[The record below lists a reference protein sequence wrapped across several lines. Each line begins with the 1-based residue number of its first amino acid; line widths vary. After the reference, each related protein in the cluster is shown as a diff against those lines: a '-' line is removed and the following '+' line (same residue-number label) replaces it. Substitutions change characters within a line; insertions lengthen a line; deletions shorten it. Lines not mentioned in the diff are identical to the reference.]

1 MFSNNSCPWAGNGT
15 CSGGGFVP
23 LDIGKA
29 PSYIAIISCSFS
41 CLGSILIILT
51 YFMLKDMRTG
61 SQKIVTMLAMADFIS
76 ATGYIIGSANYLGHH
91 NSMSSSGCGDFNK
104 VCIGQ
109 ATVTTY
115 SSLVSFLW
123 TVILAFY
130 FFLIIVYKRVQVA
143 SRLMV
148 IYNII
153 AWLGPLSVVIP
164 LLACGKL
171 GYSHFAAS
179 NWCYVKGNE
188 NEALANDWEMTLI
201 ILVAGKFWEISS
213 YILVTILCVAITVVF
228 SKVWGEGGE
237 GRGVEDGEGG
247 RGEEGSW
254 HGFGHKIDPLVLSVC
269 PCPTHS

>member
-1 MFSNNSCPWAGNGT
+1 MVCTTSIKMFSNINNSCPWTENGNCT
-15 CSGGGFVP
+15 GGFVP
-23 LDIGKA
+23 LNIGKA
-29 PSYIAIISCSFS
+29 PSYIAIISCTFS

-51 YFMLKDMRTG
+51 FFMLKDMRTG
-61 SQKIVTMLAMADFIS
+61 SQKIVTMLAVADLIS
-76 ATGYIIGSANYLGHH
+76 ALGYIIGSANYLQHQ
-91 NSMSSSGCGDFNK
+91 NSTIATGCGSFNK

-130 FFLIIVYKRVQVA
+130 FFLIIVYKRAKVA

-148 IYNII
+148 IYSII
-153 AWLGPLSVVIP
+153 AWVGPLSVVVP
-164 LLACGKL
+164 LLAWNRL

-179 NWCYVKGNE
+179 NWCYVKGSDE
-188 NEALANDWEMTLI
+188 SLANDWEMTLV

-228 SKVWGEGGE
+228 SKV
-237 GRGVEDGEGG
+237 
-247 RGEEGSW
+247 
-254 HGFGHKIDPLVLSVC
+254 
-269 PCPTHS
+269 